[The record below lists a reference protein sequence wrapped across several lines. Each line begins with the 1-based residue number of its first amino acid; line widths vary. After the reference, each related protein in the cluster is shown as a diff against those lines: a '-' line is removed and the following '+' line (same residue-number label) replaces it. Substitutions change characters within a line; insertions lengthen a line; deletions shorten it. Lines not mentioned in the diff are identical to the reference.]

1 MIYQPRLIY
10 GFQYLWRIILS
21 VTFLVSLVACSDI
34 ETEVKEDTS
43 MPEMRLSIDLWPGYY
58 PAVIAYEKGWFKEQ
72 GLNLILAIPGNT
84 DKMLAQFTAGSID
97 AVAVAFGDAVLVTR
111 QKKDVSVILVTDE
124 SAGGDAVL
132 ATDPDIL
139 NDLKGKTIGTN
150 LGGFGELLI
159 RTMLKVHN
167 TPLSDVNLINVD
179 ASQVPSMLAL
189 GNLDVGHTW
198 NPYVGQAAEVGA
210 QVVFSSKDTPGLIP
224 DTVAISASYGQKNPD
239 AVRIFLDVWFKAQS
253 WWLDNF
259 EEGNQLIAKATSQS
273 VADISLDGIK
283 LLNREQNIASFE
295 DQFSAEGL
303 PNVLKVYNSF
313 YTRSGV
319 LREPAPETILA
330 SEFLK

>member
-1 MIYQPRLIY
+1 
-10 GFQYLWRIILS
+10 
-21 VTFLVSLVACSDI
+21 
-34 ETEVKEDTS
+34 
-43 MPEMRLSIDLWPGYY
+43 
-58 PAVIAYEKGWFKEQ
+58 
-72 GLNLILAIPGNT
+72 
-84 DKMLAQFTAGSID
+84 
-97 AVAVAFGDAVLVTR
+97 LVTR

-139 NDLKGKTIGTN
+139 KDLKGKTIGTN

-198 NPYVGQAAEVGA
+198 NPYVGQAIDVGA

-224 DTVAISASYGQKNPD
+224 DTVAISASYGQKNPE

-273 VADISLDGIK
+273 VAEISLDGIK
-283 LLNREQNIASFE
+283 LLNREQNISSFE

-313 YTRSGV
+313 YSRSGV